1 MPFGLF
7 GKVPQKRDFLAV
19 NLPDAVLHPF
29 ETWLQTSLAASRGAM
44 GRRWEEFYLVAPIWR
59 FWIGSKVFGT
69 GCAGAMAPS
78 VDAVGRYF
86 PLAIVYWDAAA
97 SLPPPLLDP
106 AEDWYG
112 AIDERLLK
120 ALSESDAD
128 YLETL
133 LDGIAA
139 PPSLGEPDPAHT
151 TGIFRDGLAL
161 APAGKEL
168 LEVALPAL
176 RDEDYAAAAAGRSY
190 WWSKAPS
197 GPTLYA
203 GSGLPEADRFAR
215 MLLWTGW
222 R

>member
-7 GKVPQKRDFLAV
+7 GKVPQKRDFLVV
-19 NLPDAVLHPF
+19 NLPDAILHPF
-29 ETWLQTSLAASRGAM
+29 ETWLQTSLAASRSTI

-59 FWIGSKVFGT
+59 FWIGPGVFGV

-86 PLAIVYWDAAA
+86 PLAIVHWDAAA
-97 SLPPPLLDP
+97 TTPLPLLDP
-106 AEDWYG
+106 AEPWYG
-112 AIDERLLK
+112 AIDDRLLK
-120 ALSESDAD
+120 ALSEGEPD

-133 LDGIAA
+133 LEGLNA
-139 PPSLGEPDPAHT
+139 PPSLSEPDPART
-151 TGIFRDGLAL
+151 IGVFRDGIAFT
-161 APAGKEL
+161 PAGNGTVL
-168 LEVALPAL
+168 QSALPAL

-197 GPTLYA
+197 GPILYA
-203 GSGLPEADRFAR
+203 GAGLPEADRFAR
-215 MLLWTGW
+215 MLLWT